1 MYALK
6 IFKGFFP
13 FSSGD
18 NRNIQKVFVNGED
31 VLQRKVPDVCPKA

>member
-6 IFKGFFP
+6 IRVLFFT
-13 FSSGD
+13 GD